1 MRTQKKNESGILN
14 QNLCGSN
21 IGYLHRQEGDPVGG
35 GFTYANLSYPG
46 KRYNLG
52 SVFREQD
59 MGKLLWLI
67 FDCGNYFRF
76 RDTELI
82 TDSHFGRLVPLAFCR
97 L

>member
-14 QNLCGSN
+14 QNLSGSN
-21 IGYLHRQEGDPVGG
+21 IRQEGDPVGG